1 MALNPHPPLLSSF
14 FWLLHFFPLFLLFFL
29 LFCPYWIHYFLSV
42 FKILKL
48 RFSSFHFPPSC
59 YCSTCIL
66 SLFHPCTCTHMEL
79 KTNLLRDQLQNY
91 IHLPNIVQVTSMP
104 QQHISEW
111 AKAPWGCALDCF
123 QQILWVSWVAVQG
136 LCGLGCGAG
145 WLYTT
150 IFRWLCQRNI
160 YMNAR
165 AQGFP
170 AKHFIDPCYLLD
182 LPVVWM
188 MCLIG
193 VSAVH

>member
-1 MALNPHPPLLSSF
+1 MPPREGQSHKAARWLSVPTPLFFHLSSGCSTHLSSF
-14 FWLLHFFPLFLLFFL
+14 FSSFFVLTVSTIFSLS
-29 LFCPYWIHYFLSV
+29 FCLSKSPV
-42 FKILKL
+42 SILKL

-111 AKAPWGCALDCF
+111 TKAPWGCALDCF

-150 IFRWLCQRNI
+150 IFR
-160 YMNAR
+160 
-165 AQGFP
+165 
-170 AKHFIDPCYLLD
+170 
-182 LPVVWM
+182 
-188 MCLIG
+188 
-193 VSAVH
+193 